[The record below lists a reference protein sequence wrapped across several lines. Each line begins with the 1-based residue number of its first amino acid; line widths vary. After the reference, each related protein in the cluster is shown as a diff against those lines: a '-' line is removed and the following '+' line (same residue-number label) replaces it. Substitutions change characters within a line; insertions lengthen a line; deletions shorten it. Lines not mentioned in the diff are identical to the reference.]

1 MPVKTFTRTTEG
13 AYDVLSE
20 VMSVTIDVA
29 GKYLILA
36 SGSSYNTT
44 GNGTIELYLYKNNVN
59 PDGYIYRDGGS
70 TSSRYIF
77 GIHILMDLD
86 KNDKISL
93 YAQPVD
99 GGRATIRAGATITAI
114 RVG

>member
-1 MPVKTFTRTTEG
+1 MPIKTFTNTTENS
-13 AYDVLSE
+13 YDTLSE
-20 VMSVTIDVA
+20 VMSITIDEA

-36 SGSSYNTT
+36 SGSSYNQ
-44 GNGTIELYLYKNNVN
+44 GGIGTVELYLYKNNVN

-70 TSSRYIF
+70 TSNRYIF
-77 GIHILMDLD
+77 GIHIIMDLD
-86 KNDKISL
+86 ENDKISL
-93 YAQPVD
+93 YAQPID

>member
-1 MPVKTFTRTTEG
+1 
-13 AYDVLSE
+13 
-20 VMSVTIDVA
+20 MSITIDEA

-36 SGSSYNTT
+36 SGSSYNQ
-44 GNGTIELYLYKNNVN
+44 GGIGTVELYLYKNNVN

-70 TSSRYIF
+70 TSNRYIF
-77 GIHILMDLD
+77 GIHIIMDLD
-86 KNDKISL
+86 ENDKISL
-93 YAQPVD
+93 YAQPID